1 MDVPNNETSPDQSG
15 EPGTE
20 IETDIAKEL
29 EEAADIVQPEQ
40 GDDSVWSVWI
50 YLGVEMC
57 LCCILSFLLYD
68 RLH

>member
-15 EPGTE
+15 EPPSGTE

-40 GDDSVWSVWI
+40 GDDSVWSV
-50 YLGVEMC
+50 
-57 LCCILSFLLYD
+57 
-68 RLH
+68 